1 MRKKN
6 LMEMPTDNA
15 NLTSSLTGF
24 YAVPLVCEA
33 AAQIGCGCRA
43 KPLLAALEGQE
54 MVKRAW
60 LRRSGTTVA
69 VQWHQQLP
77 QAEAVRIVNTA
88 FVNEGEIKAVEDDKF
103 EELLNDL
110 RHGSQWYS
118 LQTID
123 QLSIEEA
130 DLIATRMVHRLSP
143 KVDLRSIN
151 LLELHCAIA
160 CACRDILVNDKAES
174 LEWRRPAL
182 NRAIVDALRL
192 RLDSD
197 AMAALGNP
205 LIFADHRPM
214 ADEL

>member
-1 MRKKN
+1 
-6 LMEMPTDNA
+6 MEVPTDKI
-15 NLTSSLTGF
+15 NLTFGLTGF
-24 YAVPLVCEA
+24 YEVLLVCEA
-33 AAQIGCGCRA
+33 APQIGCGCRT
-43 KPLLAALEGQE
+43 KPVLAALEHQE

-69 VQWHQQLP
+69 VQWHQQLT
-77 QAEAVRIVNTA
+77 QAEAVRIVNAA
-88 FVNEGEIKAVEDDKF
+88 FTNEREIKAVEDDKF

-110 RHGSQWYS
+110 RQGSQWYS

-130 DLIATRMVHRLSP
+130 DLIATRMVHRLSQ

-151 LLELHCAIA
+151 LVELHCAIA
-160 CACRDILVNDKAES
+160 CACRDILVNDMAES
-174 LEWRRPAL
+174 LQWRREAL
-182 NRAIVDALRL
+182 NRAIAEALRL

-214 ADEL
+214 ADEI